1 MMRLRFIWILFIML
15 SGTSFSLSAQSGPAW
30 IVGLVFEDV
39 NDNGRMDG
47 RERGLKGIGVSN
59 GDTIVLSDRNG
70 RFKLPVAPGVSVFPI
85 LPADYGLS
93 LGIQNGDFVYLPRP
107 EEQNK
112 ELLYFPLIKRKALS
126 QFRMSAVGD
135 MQVDNLQELHYAHQT
150 VLSELVQRQDLD
162 FHLFLG
168 DQVNSDSG
176 LETKVKAVLNQL
188 QAPVW
193 TVYGN
198 HDRSVQAVCQD
209 SVYNSHFGASTYA
222 FTYGKIHF
230 IVLNNIWSDGSR
242 SYHGRYSDSQLRF
255 LANNLK
261 LLPKDQTVVIAQHI
275 PMVFTRNRD
284 DLLALL
290 GEDRRVLV
298 LSGHTHRVSR
308 HFFGENVSELVVG
321 ASSGNWW
328 TGERD
333 FRGLPHA
340 SMQDG
345 SPRNYFVLDFE
356 GSDYKFQF
364 KGVGMDAQQQMHIW
378 LAGQDSIDKTWAVDL
393 EGTLVANI
401 YAGSEKTEA
410 YFQVNNG
417 EWIKMERT
425 RMADPS
431 VQRLV
436 ALNRADVY
444 PSAYSQ
450 RSALRSS
457 ASSHIWTA
465 KLPDLEGEGPILR
478 INIKAHDD
486 YGFSVVGTTLFFN
499 PAK

>member
-1 MMRLRFIWILFIML
+1 MMRLKFIWVLILL
-15 SGTSFSLSAQSGPAW
+15 LSATDFTWSAESGPVW
-30 IVGLVFEDV
+30 IAGQVFEDT
-39 NDNGRMDG
+39 NGNGRMDG

-59 GDTIVLSDRNG
+59 GDTIVLSDRKG
-70 RFKLPVAPGVSVFPI
+70 RFKLPLLPGASVFPI
-85 LPADYGLS
+85 LPADYQLPS
-93 LGIQNGDFVYLPRP
+93 YVQNADFAYFLHIPDV
-107 EEQNK
+107 NK
-112 ELLYFPLIKRKALS
+112 ADLHFPLQKRKAIARFS
-126 QFRMSAVGD
+126 MSAVGD
-135 MQVDNLQELHYAHQT
+135 MQVDNKQELHYAHQT
-150 VLSELVQRQDLD
+150 VLRELANRQDLD

-176 LETKVKAVLNQL
+176 LEKEVQAALERL
-188 QAPVW
+188 QTPLW
-193 TVYGN
+193 TVFGN
-198 HDRSVQAVCQD
+198 HDRSVQAVWQD
-209 SVYNSHFGASTYA
+209 SVYNTYFGASNYA
-222 FTYGKIHF
+222 FNFGEIHF
-230 IVLNNIWSDGSR
+230 VVLNNVWSDGSR
-242 SYHGRYSDSQLRF
+242 SYHGRYSERQLRF
-255 LANNLK
+255 LANSLA

-275 PMVFTRNRD
+275 PMALTRNRD

-308 HFFGENVSELVVG
+308 YFFGENVSELVVG

-333 FRGLPHA
+333 FRGVPHA

-345 SPRNYFVLDFE
+345 TPRNYFVLDFE
-356 GSDYKFQF
+356 GSDFQFRF
-364 KGVGMDAQQQMHIW
+364 KGVEIDALQQMHIW
-378 LAGQDSIDKTWAVDL
+378 LAEQDSIDKTWAVDL

-436 ALNRADVY
+436 ALNRAAVY

-457 ASSHIWTA
+457 ASPHIWTA

-486 YGFSVVGTTLFFN
+486 YGLSAVGTTLFFN